1 MAYTTAQ
8 ALLEEFWDCR
18 LPVDPAYFA
27 ERLGLTVKYSYDL
40 GLKSGYLDVEAK
52 EICVN
57 ATERQERQ
65 RFTIAHELGH
75 YCLGHGSSFRDT
87 SNPQWVQQ
95 YDPQK
100 EMFAD
105 QFAAD
110 LLMPALAMKAVI
122 DIRGIKDPV
131 QLRKMFRVSSAAMYV
146 RLKRL
151 GYAQG

>member
-18 LPVDPAYFA
+18 LPVDPEYFA
-27 ERLGLTVKYSYDL
+27 KRLGLTVKYSHDL
-40 GLKSGYLDVEAK
+40 GLKSGYLNVEDK

-57 ATERQERQ
+57 ASECPERQ

-87 SNPQWVQQ
+87 NNPQWVQQ

-100 EMFAD
+100 ELFAD

-122 DIRGIKDPV
+122 DIRGEKNPV
-131 QLRKMFRVSSAAMYV
+131 KLREMFRVSSCVMYG
-146 RLKRL
+146 RLKKL
-151 GYAQG
+151 GYAHR

>member
-18 LPVDPAYFA
+18 LPVDPEYFA
-27 ERLGLTVKYSYDL
+27 KRLGLAVKYSHDL
-40 GLKSGYLDVEAK
+40 GLKSGYLNVEDK

-57 ATERQERQ
+57 ATECPERQ

-87 SNPQWVQQ
+87 NNPQWVQQ

-100 EMFAD
+100 ELFAD

-122 DIRGIKDPV
+122 DIRGEKNPV
-131 QLRKMFRVSSAAMYV
+131 KLREMFRVSSSAMYV
-146 RLKRL
+146 RLKKL
-151 GYAQG
+151 GYAHE